1 MMMVTNPQKASKPW
15 KVTNDVGHSVWQSG
29 VIQLMVLGSV
39 KEDGWTPGF
48 EASRGYHAELNVKIY
63 RKIKKEELIQ
73 WGTEDKRRKKWAQNP
88 SGPKSL
94 TAQWT
99 MVPQM
104 ALVPGN
110 IYDNE
115 RP

>member
-1 MMMVTNPQKASKPW
+1 
-15 KVTNDVGHSVWQSG
+15 
-29 VIQLMVLGSV
+29 MVLGPGQ
-39 KEDGWTPGF
+39 EDGWTPGF
-48 EASRGYHAELNVKIY
+48 EASRGYHTELKVKTY
-63 RKIKKEELIQ
+63 RKMKKEKPIQ
-73 WGTEDKRRKKWAQNP
+73 WGTEDRGRKKGARNP
-88 SGPKSL
+88 SGSKTL

-99 MVPQM
+99 MVRQM